1 MCNYR
6 GWYAGR
12 IWRIDG
18 EGNLH
23 STGHAY
29 GFGTSLATGEELA
42 DVACIIIPSRDCV
55 VSAASTAQAT
65 INGSRDSCLAQA
77 WDVSIKGI
85 LALPV
90 KVDDSLTF
98 VLEFFSESAINLEQH
113 TRVVAGHVATQLSH
127 VEARELA
134 RQKVEELAFTDLI
147 TRLPNRTGFEHLF
160 RQKLKDAKISG
171 TCLALMFIDLDGF
184 KRVNDSLGHQVGD
197 NLLRTVA
204 NRLDENLRSS
214 DIAGRIEESNKG
226 IAVRLGGDEFTLVL
240 SDIENSGDAAIV
252 AQRFL
257 DLLSEPI
264 DVGSQDV

>member
-1 MCNYR
+1 M
-6 GWYAGR
+6 
-12 IWRIDG
+12 
-18 EGNLH
+18 
-23 STGHAY
+23 
-29 GFGTSLATGEELA
+29 
-42 DVACIIIPSRDCV
+42 
-55 VSAASTAQAT
+55 
-65 INGSRDSCLAQA
+65 
-77 WDVSIKGI
+77 
-85 LALPV
+85 
-90 KVDDSLTF
+90 
-98 VLEFFSESAINLEQH
+98 
-113 TRVVAGHVATQLSH
+113 
-127 VEARELA
+127 
-134 RQKVEELAFTDLI
+134 EELAFTDLI

-264 DVGSQDV
+264 DVGLQDV